1 MTATVERIKRQPEVG
16 AQRAVEHDRGQWVA
30 PQSQKPNSAGFH
42 RFQRDQAQ
50 GVIDEMGR
58 EVSQQHET
66 RDQAYASHD
75 PRSGL
80 NLLRPGVYSPL
91 SGLID
96 CADIIPSQRE
106 ESFSILARIIHG
118 AQPPRSKPLRS
129 RAMGLY
135 LEEGCILKWC
145 SVVGGRSASLWP
157 STRHVSGPLRSY
169 ARSLRCLLLGLQ
181 CVMFFLL
188 R

>member
-1 MTATVERIKRQPEVG
+1 MSASVKRIKCQSEVG
-16 AQRAVEHDRGQWVA
+16 GQGAVEHDGGQWVP
-30 PQSQKPNSAGFH
+30 PQSQKPNTAGFH
-42 RFQRDQAQ
+42 CFERDQAQ

-66 RDQAYASHD
+66 RDQAYASNDHG
-75 PRSGL
+75 SGL

-91 SGLID
+91 SGVID
-96 CADIIPSQRE
+96 CADVIPSQSE
-106 ESFSILARIIHG
+106 ESVSILARIIHG